1 MILIIR
7 FSCLDHTFPVHFVY
21 LLYMQ
26 LPVQCGKQEFSS
38 PLAFKK
44 VQFRQ
49 KKLCVLKILFS
60 YRKVSIRKQFFTGV
74 DIKKSRLRLDIFY
87 VSPCKKPFSDLY
99 LSIFEH
105 NLENKQLILKFRMYS
120 LCDFQR
126 QKSPYG
132 QSLKYSK
139 FAILLE

>member
-1 MILIIR
+1 MHVSFLCVVVKPILNLIQTFNI

-26 LPVQCGKQEFSS
+26 LPVQCSKQEFSS

-44 VQFRQ
+44 VQSRQ

-60 YRKVSIRKQFFTGV
+60 YRKVSIRKQFFTGF
-74 DIKKSRLRLDIFY
+74 DIKMSPRWLNIFY
-87 VSPCKKPFSDLY
+87 DSPCQKLFSDLY

-105 NLENKQLILKFRMYS
+105 NLENKQLRKIVGLE
-120 LCDFQR
+120 FQCH
-126 QKSPYG
+126 
-132 QSLKYSK
+132 L
-139 FAILLE
+139 